1 MSSRRDFI
9 KQAAAATAAFGL
21 SSIAAEAEPKKP
33 RVIGENGIIRIG
45 VVGVN
50 SRGRALATNIC
61 NMPNVEVV
69 CICDCDSKALENCR
83 SAVQKV
89 TGKLPDGEKDVRKM
103 VKRKDI
109 DAVMI
114 ATPDHWHASAALLA
128 MRAGKHVYLEKPTS
142 YCPAENEMLL
152 KSEKK
157 YKDLVITVG
166 TQRRSWPK
174 IVEGIERVRRGDIGE
189 VHYAKCWYT
198 ANRGPI
204 GFGKEVPVPANLDW
218 ELWQGPAPRRPYTD
232 NLVHYNWHWHWH
244 WGTGEAL
251 NNGTHFVDMLRWG
264 LKLDDEFPTK
274 ISSIGGRYHYV
285 GQDDWETP
293 DTQLVTFQHGDKA
306 SYSWEGRSCLTT
318 PVDGMRNGIA
328 FYGTKGTLYCDGSN
342 SYKITDLKGKVIEDV
357 KSDLVFESDNFR
369 NPSAQLDSFHFQN
382 WLDAI
387 RKGTALNAPL
397 KYGCNSTTCM
407 QVGNI
412 SQRLGRSMTL
422 DPETG
427 HIIGD
432 SEAQKM
438 WSREYE
444 KGWKPKV

>member
-1 MSSRRDFI
+1 
-9 KQAAAATAAFGL
+9 
-21 SSIAAEAEPKKP
+21 
-33 RVIGENGIIRIG
+33 
-45 VVGVN
+45 
-50 SRGRALATNIC
+50 
-61 NMPNVEVV
+61 
-69 CICDCDSKALENCR
+69 
-83 SAVQKV
+83 
-89 TGKLPDGEKDVRKM
+89 
-103 VKRKDI
+103 
-109 DAVMI
+109 
-114 ATPDHWHASAALLA
+114 
-128 MRAGKHVYLEKPTS
+128 
-142 YCPAENEMLL
+142 
-152 KSEKK
+152 
-157 YKDLVITVG
+157 
-166 TQRRSWPK
+166 
-174 IVEGIERVRRGDIGE
+174 
-189 VHYAKCWYT
+189 
-198 ANRGPI
+198 
-204 GFGKEVPVPANLDW
+204 
-218 ELWQGPAPRRPYTD
+218 
-232 NLVHYNWHWHWH
+232 
-244 WGTGEAL
+244 
-251 NNGTHFVDMLRWG
+251 
-264 LKLDDEFPTK
+264 
-274 ISSIGGRYHYV
+274 
-285 GQDDWETP
+285 
-293 DTQLVTFQHGDKA
+293 
-306 SYSWEGRSCLTT
+306 
-318 PVDGMRNGIA
+318 MRNGIA

>member
-174 IVEGIERVRRGDIGE
+174 QWD
-189 VHYAKCWYT
+189 
-198 ANRGPI
+198 
-204 GFGKEVPVPANLDW
+204 
-218 ELWQGPAPRRPYTD
+218 
-232 NLVHYNWHWHWH
+232 
-244 WGTGEAL
+244 
-251 NNGTHFVDMLRWG
+251 
-264 LKLDDEFPTK
+264 
-274 ISSIGGRYHYV
+274 
-285 GQDDWETP
+285 
-293 DTQLVTFQHGDKA
+293 
-306 SYSWEGRSCLTT
+306 
-318 PVDGMRNGIA
+318 
-328 FYGTKGTLYCDGSN
+328 
-342 SYKITDLKGKVIEDV
+342 
-357 KSDLVFESDNFR
+357 
-369 NPSAQLDSFHFQN
+369 FHR
-382 WLDAI
+382 I
-387 RKGTALNAPL
+387 
-397 KYGCNSTTCM
+397 
-407 QVGNI
+407 
-412 SQRLGRSMTL
+412 
-422 DPETG
+422 
-427 HIIGD
+427 
-432 SEAQKM
+432 
-438 WSREYE
+438 
-444 KGWKPKV
+444 WKPENEESSPLP